1 MKMLIQNY
9 STALATEALY
19 LHRAMVESECDVVFW
34 ADKNIS
40 TFDMLDQTRPDT
52 ILTHFR
58 FISHDM
64 MKYLS
69 GSNIELILNVTGADN
84 QVINQIESEFKN
96 KKIKTPLFFT
106 NTHDII
112 NPGVSGKTKIINLL
126 PALDIFIP
134 KQDLPSFEID
144 TAFITTEP
152 TDLLKTLTDNEEVY
166 HIIGIGSDNKEFDF
180 NLDIPNLISVIDR
193 YKKCT
198 IVDDII
204 IAFSQLF
211 FECTFR
217 CPRTILKVP
226 ENQKP
231 ALDKVLATLFHIQD
245 SEDIS
250 EAIKSQIKR
259 KHNPFNR
266 AARLLRHLK
275 CDSEAAKV
283 QSFGDKL

>member
-9 STALATEALY
+9 STALSTESLY
-19 LHRAMVESECDVVFW
+19 LHRAMIEAECDVVFW

-40 TFDMLDQTRPDT
+40 TFDMLDQTKPDS

-58 FISHDM
+58 FITHDM

-69 GSNIELILNVTGADN
+69 GSNIELILNVTGADK
-84 QVINQIESEFKN
+84 QIIDQIESELTNKN
-96 KKIKTPLFFT
+96 IKTPLFFT

-112 NPGVSGKTKIINLL
+112 TPAINGKTKIVNLL
-126 PALDIFIP
+126 PALDIFVP
-134 KQDLPSFEID
+134 KQDLSPFEID

-152 TDLLKTLTDNEEVY
+152 TDLMKTLTESEEVY
-166 HIIGIGSDNKEFDF
+166 HTIGMGSDNKEFDF

-193 YKKCT
+193 YKKCI
-198 IVDDII
+198 IVDDIN

-226 ENQKP
+226 ENQRST
-231 ALDKVLATLFHIQD
+231 LDKVLATLFHLQD

-250 EAIKSQIKR
+250 ETIKLQIKR

-266 AARLLRHLK
+266 AARLLRYLK
-275 CDSEAAKV
+275 CDNESTKV
-283 QSFGDKL
+283 QSFGEKL